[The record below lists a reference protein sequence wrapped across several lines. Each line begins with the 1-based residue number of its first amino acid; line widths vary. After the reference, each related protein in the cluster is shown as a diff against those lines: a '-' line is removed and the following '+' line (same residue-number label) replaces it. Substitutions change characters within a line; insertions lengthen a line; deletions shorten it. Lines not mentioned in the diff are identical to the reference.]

1 MLASARRL
9 LERTGAAGDPAE
21 IAEVLAAAVA
31 ETRARWPQ
39 LGERDDRFVDELATR
54 VEGEVE
60 LLPALARLALPD
72 VYLVASCLDGDRGAI
87 AAFERLVRSE
97 TERVVARLP
106 HGPAAEDVVQ
116 EMLVKL
122 LVPPAAGG
130 PPKLSAF
137 GGHGALHAWL
147 RVAATRTAIS
157 MNRRKAEVAGDD
169 DALAA
174 IADDTDDQALAF
186 LKSSYRAEFKRA
198 FADALAELP
207 RRARTLLRLQVID
220 QLTIDEIGAFYQVS
234 RATAARWLADARAQL
249 VAGTQRRLIT
259 ALAIDAAELSE
270 LMRLVSSTLYSTLP
284 RLLHRTESA
293 AIPPT

>member
-1 MLASARRL
+1 MQGLARRL
-9 LERTGAAGDPAE
+9 IDRTGAAGDPEA
-21 IAEVLAAAVA
+21 IAALLAAAAA
-31 ETRARWPQ
+31 ETAARWP
-39 LGERDDRFVDELATR
+39 GLAAREDVIAEALVAR
-54 VEGEVE
+54 VEGEPD
-60 LLPALARLALPD
+60 LAAALARLALPD
-72 VYLVASCLDGDRGAI
+72 VFLVAGCLDGDRAAL
-87 AAFERLVRSE
+87 AAFERLVRAE
-97 TERVVARLP
+97 TERAVAKLP

-122 LVPPAAGG
+122 LVAPAGG
-130 PPKLSAF
+130 PPKLAAF

-157 MNRRKAEVAGDD
+157 MNRRKAEVPSDD

-198 FADALAELP
+198 FSAALAELP

-220 QLTIDEIGAFYQVS
+220 QLTIEEIGGFYQVS

-249 VAGTQRRLIT
+249 VAGTQARLVA
-259 ALAIDAAELSE
+259 ALAIAPDELAE

-284 RLLHRTESA
+284 RLLHRTETSA
-293 AIPPT
+293 APAT